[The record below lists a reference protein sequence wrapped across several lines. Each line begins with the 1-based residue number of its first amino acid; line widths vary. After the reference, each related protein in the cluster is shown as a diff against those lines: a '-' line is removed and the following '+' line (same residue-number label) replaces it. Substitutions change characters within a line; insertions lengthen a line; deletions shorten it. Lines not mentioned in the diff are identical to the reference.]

1 MIRQMLRTA
10 IVALGVVGATV
21 AASLAVT
28 GCGGESSRNAS
39 AATKPSTVPRTAILE
54 KLPGPLGAGEQKLA
68 PGVHVLD
75 LVSRKQGPEGYAR
88 LPRIAI
94 TLPSGWFNFNG
105 WAVNDGGT
113 LAVAFWD
120 VAKVYPTACRWQGKP
135 LIDPGRTVDGLV
147 RALTTRPLRHASTPR
162 KVELAGSRGK
172 YLRWSVPSKID
183 FSRCSRGYF
192 ESWTGRGW
200 AGDRWQQ
207 GPGQVD
213 RLWILDVN
221 GKRLVIDANYLPSAT
236 RGQRAELDRI
246 VHSIK
251 FLPASNRLPR
261 GGVNGAQGRPM
272 IAAGCLQLGELKRA
286 FPAAKAV
293 GFTGRSRIKIQE
305 AREPVFA
312 GRCGAFWT
320 TYTGLHGKT
329 VDVGVTLYKTSRDV
343 GAPLAEPLAGKG
355 RVLPNGARVVTI
367 RPTRVYVNGTPA
379 SEAFADSAF
388 RRLFISSESI
398 STAMSPVRKS
408 VQLRIHRRIENGFV
422 RLIATP

>member
-1 MIRQMLRTA
+1 MIRQMLRNG

-28 GCGGESSRNAS
+28 GWGGESSSDAA
-39 AATKPSTVPRTAILE
+39 AATKPSAVPRTAIPR
-54 KLPGPLGAGEQKLA
+54 KLPQPLGAGEQKLA

-120 VAKVYPTACRWQGKP
+120 VAKVYPTGCRWQGKP
-135 LIDPGRTVDGLV
+135 LIDPGRTVDGLAQ
-147 RALTTRPLRHASTPR
+147 ALATRPLRHASRPR
-162 KVELAGSRGK
+162 KAELAGFRGK

-183 FSRCSRGYF
+183 FSRCGQGYF

-200 AGDRWQQ
+200 ANNRWQQ

-221 GKRLVIDANYLPSAT
+221 GKRLVIDANYLPRAT

-251 FLPASNRLPR
+251 FLPSNRLPR
-261 GGVNGAQGRPM
+261 SGVKGAQGRP
-272 IAAGCLQLGELKRA
+272 IIRPGCLQLGELERT
-286 FPAAKAV
+286 FPAAEAL
-293 GFTGRSRIKIQE
+293 GFTGGSRIKIQE
-305 AREPVFA
+305 ARAPVYA
-312 GRCGAFWT
+312 GRCGAFWA
-320 TYTGLHGKT
+320 TYTGPHGKT

-343 GAPLAEPLAGKG
+343 GAPLAEPLAGKV
-355 RVLPNGARVVTI
+355 RVLPNGARVLASGPI
-367 RPTRVYVNGTPA
+367 RVYVNGTPA
-379 SEAFADSAF
+379 SETFADSAF

-422 RLIATP
+422 RLIATL